1 MCNEK
6 QRPRYEKYFEFSDI
20 IFSNISILQFKH
32 ICITFKCCKHE
43 VCMLIV
49 KNKNACPAQTQLHYA
64 RETYIYY
71 SDYIIYGA
79 ISLRNLLS

>member
-1 MCNEK
+1 MYNF
-6 QRPRYEKYFEFSDI
+6 QV
-20 IFSNISILQFKH
+20 LQKR
-32 ICITFKCCKHE
+32 E
-43 VCMLIV
+43 VCMLIA